1 MFNKT
6 TSFIFNRYGEI
17 INDLTRLRQKK
28 MSHTILRLK
37 EKEITYFYQYSSDV
51 YVKVDSGIVMLV
63 VSTDDTCKEYERFV
77 IHRFIKIKAGVSF
90 NFLCITTS
98 AKVTL
103 EIEPHA
109 KKTTHDTFDQVSI
122 VYDPITPSFEI
133 KEILGYYYQVR
144 NANYTF
150 PGEQHEF
157 WELTFIDN
165 GALATTV
172 DEEPYELGEMDLILY
187 APGQYHTQKTGHSQS
202 CSYMTILFDMDMSD
216 SYLITNRVYHAQRD
230 IHNAL
235 NEFIKVSNHDMLY
248 NNELMLCYLK
258 QLIIKVLQYDFL
270 NSSPIA
276 STPMQQRFEN
286 ELLNEIIIYINDKV
300 YEQLTIEEICHKFSV
315 SRSSLQTLFKNNL
328 DVAPK
333 QYISDLKLKKSKLLI
348 KESMYTIS
356 EISNM
361 LGFTSIHYFSRKF
374 KQQFGITPT
383 DYAKTLYN

>member
-28 MSHTILRLK
+28 MSHALIRLK
-37 EKEITYFYQYSSDV
+37 DKEINSFMEYNSDI
-51 YVKVDSGIVMLV
+51 YIKVESGIVMLV
-63 VSTDDTCKEYERFV
+63 VSNDTTCREFERIV
-77 IHRFIKIKAGVSF
+77 IHRFIKIKAGVKF
-90 NFLCITTS
+90 NFLSITPN
-98 AKVTL
+98 AKVEL
-103 EIEPHA
+103 EFDPKA
-109 KKTTHDTFDQVSI
+109 KKTIHETFDHMKI
-122 VYDPITPSFEI
+122 TYEPIIPAFDI

-144 NANYTF
+144 NANYSF
-150 PGEQHEF
+150 PGEKHDF

-165 GALATTV
+165 GELETTV
-172 DEEPYELGEMDLILY
+172 DDEVYELDAMDLILY

-202 CSYMTILFDMDMSD
+202 CSYLTILFDMNMND
-216 SYLITNRVYHAQRD
+216 SYLITNRVYHAHRD
-230 IHNAL
+230 IHGAL
-235 NEFIKVSNHDMLY
+235 NNFIKVSNNDMLY

-258 QLIIKVLQYDFL
+258 EMLIKVLQYDFL
-270 NSSPIA
+270 SSSPVA

-286 ELLNEIIIYINDKV
+286 ELLNEIVIYINDKV
-300 YEQLTIEEICHKFSV
+300 YEQLTIEEICHKFSI

-356 EISNM
+356 EISSM